1 MRYQFVHE
9 HRTLWPVRLVCRTLS
24 VSHSVYYAWL
34 NRAQSIRSQRAEPL
48 LAEIRRIHFES
59 RKTYGSPRVHAELRD
74 RGRKCCENTVARMMR
89 KNGIV
94 AKTRR
99 KYRST
104 TDSNHSR
111 PVAANLLNRQFQ
123 VAAANQAWVSDITYV
138 PTREGWL
145 YLATVEDL
153 FSRKIVGWSMSERIT
168 SRLVSDAMEMAIR
181 RQLPKA
187 SLLSHSDRCS
197 QYASEHYQ
205 QLLAKHGIQCSMSRR
220 GNCWDNA
227 PMESFYATLKKEL
240 ISFASYWTRAEALL
254 SIFEYIEVFYNRT
267 RRHSSLG
274 YKTPAE
280 YKQSTEN
287 P

>member
-1 MRYQFVHE
+1 MRYEFVQE
-9 HRTLWPVRLVCRTLS
+9 HRTQWPVRLVCQTLA
-24 VSHSVYYAWL
+24 VSSSGYYAW
-34 NRAQSIRSQRAEPL
+34 RKRPQSSRSQRAEPL
-48 LAEIRRIHFES
+48 LAEIRRIHLES
-59 RKTYGSPRVHAELRD
+59 RRTYGSPRVHAELRN
-74 RGRKCCENTVARMMR
+74 RGRTCCENTVARMMR

-111 PVAANLLNRQFQ
+111 PVAANVLNRQFQ

-153 FSRKIVGWSMSERIT
+153 YSRKIVGWSMSERIT

-181 RQLPKA
+181 RQLPRA
-187 SLLSHSDRCS
+187 SLLSHSDRGS

-205 QLLAKHGIQCSMSRR
+205 RLLSKHGIVCSMSRR

-240 ISFASYWTRAEALL
+240 ISFSDYWTRAEARL
-254 SIFEYIEVFYNRT
+254 SIFEYIETFYNRT
-267 RRHSSLG
+267 RRHSALG

-280 YKQSTEN
+280 YDQPVKN